1 MDCFIFARRGENGM
15 RRCNHIGGIIFAIED
30 FNRSGLRE
38 KDQPVSCTSKLCS
51 WNVPRNMKVE
61 PSPIEKIVFQKI
73 RYGKATTS
81 SAKITSYDP
90 RAPADRDVDT
100 QALALIG
107 EKLSNCLQSSSYF
120 LFHNIKPSDSFSIQI
135 ESICES
141 MSPFPMMQL
150 M

>member
-1 MDCFIFARRGENGM
+1 M

-90 RAPADRDVDT
+90 RAPAERDVDT